1 MCTLLIESTITVD
14 TLLSPHTGIPLG
26 NMLVCVISLLPLHW
40 LNNSI
45 CLSWAF
51 FPFTHSLCR
60 VARQISIIH
69 KQLSY
74 LPQQTTRVFVYRFK
88 INNLHSWLCSEHL
101 SGRTAFHLELE
112 PGVLFGKIADVY
124 KWALE
129 KLIKYWD
136 FELSWEFQKKEME
149 CFSFHSGIAKCTS
162 NHKTSKQ
169 IVFIQFKL
177 FDQLR
182 RCSC

>member
-1 MCTLLIESTITVD
+1 MPYWLNQPSQWTLSWAHILDI
-14 TLLSPHTGIPLG
+14 PPGIMP
-26 NMLVCVISLLPLHW
+26 VCVISLLPLHW
-40 LNNSI
+40 LDNSV

-101 SGRTAFHLELE
+101 SGLTAFHLELE
-112 PGVLFGKIADVY
+112 PGVLLFGKIADVY

-129 KLIKYWD
+129 KLGKYWD
-136 FELSWEFQKKEME
+136 LYFELSWEFQKKRWSVLA
-149 CFSFHSGIAKCTS
+149 F
-162 NHKTSKQ
+162 
-169 IVFIQFKL
+169 IVELQNAPATTRLILKVNGVN
-177 FDQLR
+177 
-182 RCSC
+182 SV